1 MAAISQP
8 PYTLYSVLAPA
19 DFFLLSKEKSSLKG
33 HYIMW
38 PWAMSSV
45 KKASMRSF
53 KDFRLPVVFESWK
66 RCWQK
71 CVNAQGMYVLWK
83 IWRFCINIYNKNDFS
98 VFSPRLFLYTCVSC
112 VHHIV
117 YCVYHLCI
125 TCVSCVY
132 DLCIMCLCCEQ
143 WIRGLL
149 KYLLLPALHF
159 SWVGC
164 VALLTICGITRNWN
178 KLYVGGIEWMILL
191 MVIQPRFNVLC
202 NWSKLGALK

>member
-1 MAAISQP
+1 
-8 PYTLYSVLAPA
+8 
-19 DFFLLSKEKSSLKG
+19 
-33 HYIMW
+33 
-38 PWAMSSV
+38 
-45 KKASMRSF
+45 MRSF
-53 KDFRLPVVFESWK
+53 KDFRLSVVFESWK
-66 RCWQK
+66 MCWQK

-98 VFSPRLFLYTCVSC
+98 DFFIHYFYTPVYHVCITLYTV
-112 VHHIV
+112 
-117 YCVYHLCI
+117 CI
-125 TCVSCVY
+125 TGVSCVY
-132 DLCIMCLCCEQ
+132 DLCIMCSEQ